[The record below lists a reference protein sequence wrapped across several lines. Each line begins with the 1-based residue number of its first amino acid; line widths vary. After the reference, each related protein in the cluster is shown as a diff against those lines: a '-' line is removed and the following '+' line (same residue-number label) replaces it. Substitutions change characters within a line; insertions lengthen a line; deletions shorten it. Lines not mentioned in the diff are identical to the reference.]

1 MSVASGQARPRRG
14 ALPRAGADRRQL
26 MSAARLLLGALAL
39 ALGVAGCGETVAT
52 NSFKG
57 EAHAVAQRISN
68 FQKHATESSQ
78 KKICE
83 EDLASELKA
92 RIEASGKACS
102 EALKEQLKDV
112 EVLTVTVQSVAVHD
126 RTATATVKS
135 TWSGKTEVST
145 LKLVKEG
152 EDWKISGLA

>member
-1 MSVASGQARPRRG
+1 MSAVSGQARPRRS
-14 ALPRAGADRRQL
+14 ALARVGHGRQPV
-26 MSAARLLLGALAL
+26 RCVCVLLGALTL
-39 ALGVAGCGETVAT
+39 AAGVAGCGETVAT

-57 EAHAVAQRISN
+57 EEHAVAQRISN

-78 KKICE
+78 SKICE
-83 EDLASELKA
+83 QDLASELKA
-92 RIEASGKACS
+92 RIKASGKSCS

-152 EDWKISGLA
+152 EDWKISGVA